1 MDESKKVKALR
12 FEFEDGDTG
21 AVAAYHVIEYVGIDY
36 KFKSV
41 SATLNGYVSE
51 KAYKDGKRYLCSHTL
66 TFDGADMETVDRDWL
81 YRRAVGAESTLRQ
94 MPNRSTQNKFS
105 DGMTA
110 AGL

>member
-51 KAYKDGKRYLCSHTL
+51 KAYKDGKRRLCSHTL
-66 TFDGADMETVDRDWL
+66 TFDGVDVETVGLDWL
-81 YRRAVGAESTLRQ
+81 YNRATGAES
-94 MPNRSTQNKFS
+94 
-105 DGMTA
+105 GYVTA
-110 AGL
+110 NAEPIYAE

>member
-21 AVAAYHVIEYVGIDY
+21 AVAAYHVIEYASIDY

-51 KAYKDGKRYLCSHTL
+51 KAYKDGKRRLCSHTL
-66 TFDGADMETVDRDWL
+66 TFDGVDVETVGIDWL
-81 YRRAVGAESTLRQ
+81 YNRATGAES
-94 MPNRSTQNKFS
+94 
-105 DGMTA
+105 GYVTA
-110 AGL
+110 NAEPVYAE

>member
-1 MDESKKVKALR
+1 MDESKKAKALR

-81 YRRAVGAESTLRQ
+81 YRRAVGAES
-94 MPNRSTQNKFS
+94 
-105 DGMTA
+105 GYVTA
-110 AGL
+110 NAEPVYAE

>member
-12 FEFEDGDTG
+12 FEFEDEGTG
-21 AVAAYHVIEYVGIDY
+21 AVAAHHVIEYASIDY

-66 TFDGADMETVDRDWL
+66 TFDGTDMETVDRDWL
-81 YRRAVGAESTLRQ
+81 YRRAVGAES
-94 MPNRSTQNKFS
+94 
-105 DGMTA
+105 GYVTA
-110 AGL
+110 NAEPVYAE